1 MKTTYFQL
9 AAGLLMGLVA
19 LPAAVAI
26 EQSAW
31 KPLNTMITARGAPI
45 RAVGVDVAISY
56 EGKFVPG
63 EVILWGSVGSKILN
77 ANLLLD
83 GLHEL
88 FPKQDLYD
96 FFGPEESPR
105 THGQRPFRISI
116 QQRGSTP
123 TFSSSMRIGSCELLY
138 GEPRI
143 KSSGDCFETTNYFAS
158 DRKEGKPWRAF
169 LNRIAAGFESGSV
182 DVAYGRHGELVHVE
196 FSGDEAGPVIQN
208 LLKSIY
214 NDSR

>member
-1 MKTTYFQL
+1 
-9 AAGLLMGLVA
+9 MGLVA

-96 FFGPEESPR
+96 FFGVL
-105 THGQRPFRISI
+105 GINFR
-116 QQRGSTP
+116 
-123 TFSSSMRIGSCELLY
+123 
-138 GEPRI
+138 
-143 KSSGDCFETTNYFAS
+143 SG
-158 DRKEGKPWRAF
+158 
-169 LNRIAAGFESGSV
+169 LN
-182 DVAYGRHGELVHVE
+182 DNL
-196 FSGDEAGPVIQN
+196 FSGRINNIHPGNFAFNFRFSIRRIMFNFSEWRFNKTVIINAGVAGQMAH
-208 LLKSIY
+208 
-214 NDSR
+214 